1 MVDERIDRQLVA
13 GYQTPPPQMMPAAAH
28 PPCSEGKLTV
38 STVSGRVQVNVVPAS
53 CRAMVDRRMLPDKD
67 PMAVHADIAGLL
79 ERNAAITV
87 EQPYAAEAGVES
99 SPNAPIVRAA
109 AAACRQLGRTELIG
123 VPYSTDAAAYAPRVV
138 VLGPG
143 DIAQAHS
150 SCEFVELAEVAACV
164 DLYEDVVRRFA
175 AQGG

>member
-1 MVDERIDRQLVA
+1 MRL
-13 GYQTPPPQMMPAAAH
+13 PPQMMPTAAH
-28 PPCSEGKLTV
+28 PLCGDSKLTV
-38 STVSGRVQVNVVPAS
+38 ATISGGVQVNVVPAN
-53 CRAMVDRRMLPDKD
+53 CRAMVGRRMLPDKD
-67 PMAVHADIAGLL
+67 PMAVHADITGLL

-109 AAACRQLGRTELIG
+109 AACRQLGRTELIG
-123 VPYSTDAAAYAPRVV
+123 APYSTDAAAYAPRGHDFV

-150 SCEFVELAEVAACV
+150 SCEIVELAEVAACL